1 MDELFEAKRRKRKV
15 ESAHL
20 DGPTPAWA
28 QQMQTQMQT
37 QMQQMQTQMQQMQTQ
52 MQQMQTQMQTQM
64 QQMQTRITI
73 ESQKSR
79 NFSRRSTADAIAQVS
94 RELDGNTPR
103 DYNQSMWFPADQN
116 QLSQAT
122 GQELQEL
129 LLFYALPLDARVAD
143 RRKRLGNHLG
153 VVL

>member
-79 NFSRRSTADAIAQVS
+79 NFSRRSTADAIAQ
-94 RELDGNTPR
+94 
-103 DYNQSMWFPADQN
+103 
-116 QLSQAT
+116 
-122 GQELQEL
+122 ELQEL